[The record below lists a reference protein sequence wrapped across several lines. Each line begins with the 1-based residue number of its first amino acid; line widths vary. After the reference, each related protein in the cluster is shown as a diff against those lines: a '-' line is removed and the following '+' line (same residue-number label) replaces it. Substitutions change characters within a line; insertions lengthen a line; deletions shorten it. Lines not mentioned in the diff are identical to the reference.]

1 MSYLSKPTDLVY
13 IQIMEIKKIIK
24 TCLKKLLRR
33 SDAKQKNMDS
43 VQLNAN
49 INMAIEI
56 HTCPKL
62 YPCLIC
68 FKNGEAEQK
77 AEQRAPSHQCPEL
90 YPCLMCLLQEDLS
103 SVDKMCCYK
112 RVEDLSTSDNSEKNE
127 NHEALR
133 QFFARRGRQFV
144 PKRC

>member
-13 IQIMEIKKIIK
+13 IQIMGIKKIIK

-90 YPCLMCLLQEDLS
+90 YPCLVCLVQEDSS
-103 SVDKMCCYK
+103 SVDKTYK
-112 RVEDLSTSDNSEKNE
+112 VVEKLSSRDLERNE

-144 PKRC
+144 PKQC